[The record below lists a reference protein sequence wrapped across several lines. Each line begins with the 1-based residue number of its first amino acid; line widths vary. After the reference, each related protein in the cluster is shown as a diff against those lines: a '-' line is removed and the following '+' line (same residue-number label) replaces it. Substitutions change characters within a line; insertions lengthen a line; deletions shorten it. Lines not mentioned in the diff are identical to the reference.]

1 MALNRSASTFSVLL
15 VGNDD
20 DTRAAYGRALA
31 AARFAVMQASD
42 GLEALAAT
50 TKYLPDVIVTDTPV
64 RKIDALALIS
74 CLQASVRTAGIP
86 VLVLTGDTQ
95 TLTAAA
101 AATGAAFLTKPC
113 PPDVVVS
120 EVSRL
125 IDAAHPSYP
134 RAAAMQFEHA
144 RLQECTSRLM
154 QSHAALRRERA
165 VFDVLDHHEHLD
177 ALRRHLAAL
186 ATHRHRLRKSR
197 RQPAGSPPRPAPPG
211 TPH

>member
-1 MALNRSASTFSVLL
+1 MALNRSASIFSVLL
-15 VGNDD
+15 VGDD
-20 DTRAAYGRALA
+20 ADTRAVYGRALA
-31 AARFAVMQASD
+31 AARFAVMLAAD

-95 TLTAAA
+95 PPAAAA
-101 AATGAAFLTKPC
+101 AATAAAFLAKPC
-113 PPDVVVS
+113 PPDILVS

-125 IDAAHPSYP
+125 IDVAHPSYP

-144 RLQECTSRLM
+144 RLQECTNRLM

-165 VFDVLDHHEHLD
+165 VFDALDHHDHLD

-186 ATHRHRLRKSR
+186 AMHRHRLRRSP
-197 RQPAGSPPRPAPPG
+197 RQPAGVPPRRAPPLV
-211 TPH
+211 